1 VGEAEGRV
9 DRTTVVEVTVLG
21 SVSLPVAELAELGA
35 RSAVECTQLEATVR
49 DQAALYGLLQRL
61 ASLGLELV
69 ELRTGGP
76 GHRTDVDVVVRGRVG
91 ALARRMLDGVERV
104 HPGARTA
111 RRVDEE
117 DLAALLAA
125 VVARSPLAGE
135 DAPSAS
141 GHGGDA
147 DAPPGARL
155 PATPTGEGPMDRDTD
170 EMGPIDYIVV
180 EFPENRLDGEALPLL
195 LDLVDRGIIRVLDLA
210 FVRKSASGE
219 VSAAD
224 LRNLDATGGFD
235 LTVFEG
241 ASSGIL
247 GDDDLEEAGA
257 ALAPGAAAGVL
268 VYENTWAAPFAA
280 ALRRGGGS
288 LVAGGRI
295 PVEAVVAALDA
306 ADAS

>member
-1 VGEAEGRV
+1 
-9 DRTTVVEVTVLG
+9 
-21 SVSLPVAELAELGA
+21 
-35 RSAVECTQLEATVR
+35 
-49 DQAALYGLLQRL
+49 
-61 ASLGLELV
+61 
-69 ELRTGGP
+69 
-76 GHRTDVDVVVRGRVG
+76 
-91 ALARRMLDGVERV
+91 
-104 HPGARTA
+104 
-111 RRVDEE
+111 
-117 DLAALLAA
+117 
-125 VVARSPLAGE
+125 
-135 DAPSAS
+135 
-141 GHGGDA
+141 
-147 DAPPGARL
+147 
-155 PATPTGEGPMDRDTD
+155 
-170 EMGPIDYIVV
+170 MGPIDYIVV